1 MLREIRKLKGQWQ
14 NRCHRFLKNQKGT
27 AAIEFAFLAP
37 ILILTYFGALEV
49 SRAYLIKNKVE
60 TVSETVA
67 NLVAQGTTIT
77 QSQLDDIFTLSTSM
91 LETDEEAKFNI
102 VVTAV
107 RTLPDPNT
115 GDPKTKVTWSE
126 SKTGNDTRG
135 QDDEYNELPDGM
147 AENYET
153 LIVTE
158 LYYDHTAIFEYVVKG
173 TKKFDRRFITKPR
186 YSLDIP
192 CDDC

>member
-1 MLREIRKLKGQWQ
+1 MLRELRKINLYWQ
-14 NRCHRFLKNQKGT
+14 SRCRRFLKNKDGT

-37 ILILTYFGALEV
+37 ILIATYFATVEI

-60 TVSETVA
+60 AVSETVA
-67 NLVAQGTTIT
+67 DLVAQGTTIT
-77 QSQLDDIFTLSTSM
+77 KSQLDDIFTLSTSM
-91 LETDEEAKFNI
+91 LKTEEEAKFNI

-107 RTLPDPNT
+107 RTLPHPTT
-115 GDPKTKVTWSE
+115 GDPETKVTWSE
-126 SKTGNDTRG
+126 SKTGNNKRSE
-135 QDDEYNELPDGM
+135 DDDYNDLPDGM
-147 AENYET
+147 AQNYET

-158 LYYDHTAIFEYVVKG
+158 LYYDHTAIFEYIIKG

>member
-1 MLREIRKLKGQWQ
+1 MFRAIQKYTKTLSNKWKRLK
-14 NRCHRFLKNQKGT
+14 HNQKGT

-37 ILILTYFGALEV
+37 LMIALYFGTIEI
-49 SRAYLIKNKVE
+49 SRVYIIKNKVE

-67 NLVAQGTTIT
+67 DLVAQGKTIT
-77 QSQLDDIFTLSTSM
+77 KAQLDDIFTLSTAV
-91 LETDEEAKFNI
+91 LKTDEEAQFNI

-107 RTLPDPNT
+107 RTLPNPNT
-115 GDPKTKVTWSE
+115 GNPETKVTWSE
-126 SKTGNDTRG
+126 SKTGNNTRAE
-135 QDDEYNELPDGM
+135 DAEYNDLPNGM
-147 AENYET
+147 AQNYET

-158 LYYDHTAIFEYVVKG
+158 LYYDHTAIFEYVIKG

-192 CDDC
+192 CSDC